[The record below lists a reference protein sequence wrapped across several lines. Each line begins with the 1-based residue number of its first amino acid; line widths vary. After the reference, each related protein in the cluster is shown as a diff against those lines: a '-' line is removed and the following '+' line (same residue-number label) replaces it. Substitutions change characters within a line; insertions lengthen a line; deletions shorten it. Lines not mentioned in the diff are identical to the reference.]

1 MEQPASNTP
10 KPSPWGKIIATTI
23 LIVVVGT
30 LATQRRALVSF
41 VRNWEDF
48 SDGSVDAKQLRNLPD
63 VLDYIALH
71 KDHISLVAF
80 DVGDEANGIFLNAD
94 TLRPLGSTVE
104 LQLLLGYNALVAR
117 GELSPD
123 APVSVA
129 EWERYW
135 LPRTDGGS
143 HEYSLQALEAR
154 GAILGEGANRNVRLG
169 DLVEMMARYNDD
181 AAADHLMRKL
191 GRARVDAL
199 PTQLG
204 MPEEE
209 PAWPLSGQ
217 ILSWQNTE
225 LSVPPAELLKRY
237 SALDRGSYASTAWQ
251 LSAALETPARSAAE
265 RARLE
270 DDGLTLRLSE
280 QAELARTTSPR
291 GRARA
296 YAELMAKV
304 AKSEVEGAELARGA
318 LAWPLQNPELK
329 EQFESVGTKP
339 GSLPGLLTSA
349 YYATPKGKDKVRVLA
364 LFLDQ
369 LPIAVWLQLMQKFLH
384 QRFEL
389 RLLSDDAFFEQ
400 VKQRLAQP

>member
-1 MEQPASNTP
+1 MEQPANKAP
-10 KPSPWGKIIATTI
+10 KPSPWGKIIAVTI
-23 LIVVVGT
+23 MVVVVGT

-71 KDHISLVAF
+71 KDHISLAAF
-80 DVGDEANGIFLNAD
+80 EVGNEDNGIYLNAD
-94 TLRPLGSTVE
+94 TLRPLASTVE

-123 APVSVA
+123 APVSLA

-154 GAILGEGANRNVRLG
+154 AAILGEGANRNVRLD
-169 DLVEMMARYNDD
+169 DLAQMMARYNDD
-181 AAADHLMRKL
+181 AAADYLLSKL

-204 MPEEE
+204 MPDEE

-217 ILSWQNTE
+217 ILSWQNTA
-225 LSVPPAELLKRY
+225 LSTPAEELVNRY
-237 SALDRGSYASTAWQ
+237 STLDRGSYASLAWQ
-251 LSAALETPARSAAE
+251 LSAALEAPARSAAE

-280 QAELARTTSPR
+280 QAELTRATSPR

-296 YAELMAKV
+296 YAQLMAKV
-304 AKSEVEGAELARGA
+304 AKGELEGSDLARVA

-349 YYATPKGKDKVRVLA
+349 YYAVPKGQNKVRVLA

-400 VKQRLAQP
+400 VKQRLAQ